1 MSDQAYDAAFFEG
14 QAALSLTSARVVLGR
29 LFPLLRPRRLLD
41 VGCGVG
47 TWLRAGLELGAE
59 EIFGTDGEY
68 VDPAS
73 LLIDRDQFIPANLA
87 TEAIPDVLGNRAA
100 QPFDLIICMEV
111 AEHLPHTRAPSFV
124 AELSSLGDAVLFSAA
139 VPFQYG
145 TNHVNEQWPEYW
157 SILFRGQGFE
167 CFDPLRAELWNDPD
181 VNWWYAQNTLLF
193 ARTGTAAA
201 AALPVGSRVGQRGL
215 SLVHPDNLL
224 SNLLGLPRRYRQ
236 QASQEETSD
245 LHSVIEANRRGATVL
260 PALTAPT
267 RAAAAGADARDVFPW
282 TRMEIH
288 QPEQQIADL
297 GQEAA
302 DLRREMADLSRQL
315 GEAGN
320 WLQAANT
327 AFAAEREARLAAEAE
342 VLTVNQAF
350 AAERGV
356 RFAAEAEAR
365 AQAAAQLQA
374 ETRLAELL
382 EVEAERRQALDEA
395 RDARRWRDQ
404 AMAQAQAQAAARL
417 LLETRLAE
425 LQESEAARRQA
436 LEVERLALR
445 AYVDAE
451 LAQTASEAEASAA
464 ALDVRQA
471 ELDAQAAAIETVR
484 RSRVWRASRRVQSIG
499 ARIATRVRTP
509 STAFGSALPALA
521 QAPDITG
528 SPEALPTAAQA
539 PAEKAQIKRFER
551 VIGDVDKWLLE
562 MAITRLKRL
571 EVFDVEDY
579 LRRNAD
585 VAAAG
590 IDPFAHF
597 IQSGA
602 LEGRGRVDP
611 EDLARVMSGLALFDH
626 AVRALPPDAHD
637 DGDFL
642 KLVADV
648 SHVGIFVSTHGNVFM
663 EDVAD
668 DLASDLRSAGV
679 RVDML
684 DETADIEARPPTC
697 LFVAPHEFFTLGRGV
712 DWVRGDVLSEGFM
725 FGTEQ
730 VQTTWFNLS
739 LPFILMSRG
748 MLDICT
754 QTVSLF
760 ERLDMAALHV
770 LPGARYRPHS
780 LTERDRRHP
789 LYGVL
794 PPAARGDMDPS
805 LPFAARPIDIS
816 FFGTSSPRRDGFFA
830 RNAAFFA
837 DYETFNYNRRP
848 GRGPIRSE
856 GEDGALTRLA
866 GHVSGHSKITLNI
879 HREEFGYFEWHRM
892 VRLGMCSGSLV
903 VSDPCL
909 PHPDFVANEHYLQE
923 NARHIPDLLEWLLRT
938 KDGARE
944 AERVRANVNS
954 VVANSF
960 GTKHTVAR
968 MLRFLA
974 QHRSRERG

>member
-1 MSDQAYDAAFFEG
+1 MSDQAYNAAFFEG
-14 QAALSLTSARVVLGR
+14 QAALSLASARVVLGR
-29 LFPLLRPRRLLD
+29 VFPLLRPRRLLD

-59 EIFGTDGEY
+59 EVFGTDGEY

-73 LLIDRDQFIPANLA
+73 LLIDRDRFIPADLA
-87 TEAIPDVLGNRAA
+87 TEAIPDVLGSRAT
-100 QPFDLIICMEV
+100 QPFDLVICMEV
-111 AEHLPHTRAPSFV
+111 AEHLPHTRAPSLV
-124 AELSSLGDAVLFSAA
+124 AELASLGNAVLFSAA

-157 SILFRGQGFE
+157 SILFRSQGFE

-181 VNWWYAQNTLLF
+181 VNWWYAQNALLF

-201 AALPVGSRVGQRGL
+201 AALPAGSRVGQRGL

-236 QASQEETSD
+236 HASQEETLD
-245 LHSVIEANRRGATVL
+245 LHSVVEANRRGDAVL
-260 PALTAPT
+260 PALAAPT
-267 RAAAAGADARDVFPW
+267 RAAAAGPDARDVFPW

-297 GQEAA
+297 SQEAA
-302 DLRREMADLSRQL
+302 DLRRGMADLSRQL

-320 WLQAANT
+320 WVQAANE
-327 AFAAEREARLAAEAE
+327 AFAAERAARCAAEAE
-342 VLTVNQAF
+342 VQAVNQAV
-350 AAERGV
+350 AAERES
-356 RFAAEAEAR
+356 RFAAEAQAQ

-382 EVEAERRQALDEA
+382 GVEAERRQALE
-395 RDARRWRDQ
+395 DARRWRDQ
-404 AMAQAQAQAAARL
+404 AQAQAQAQAATRL
-417 LLETRLAE
+417 QVETRLAE
-425 LQESEAARRQA
+425 LQEGEAERRQA
-436 LEVERLALR
+436 LEAERLVLR
-445 AYVDAE
+445 ADVDAE
-451 LAQTASEAEASAA
+451 LARLASEAEARAA
-464 ALDVRQA
+464 ALDTRKA
-471 ELDAQAAAIETVR
+471 ELDAQAAAIEAVR
-484 RSRVWRASRRVQSIG
+484 RSRVWRASRRAQSIG
-499 ARIATRVRTP
+499 ARIAMRVRP
-509 STAFGSALPALA
+509 PAPVPGPAFPALA
-521 QAPDITG
+521 PAPAMMDE
-528 SPEALPTAAQA
+528 PEALPTAVEV
-539 PAEKAQIKRFER
+539 PPEKAQIKRFER
-551 VIGDVDKWLLE
+551 VVGEVDGWLLVV
-562 MAITRLKRL
+562 AITRLKRL
-571 EVFDVEDY
+571 EVFDGEDY

-590 IDPFAHF
+590 IDPCTHF

-637 DGDFL
+637 DGDL
-642 KLVADV
+642 PDLVADV
-648 SHVGIFVSTHGNVFM
+648 GHVGIFVSTHGNVFM
-663 EDVAD
+663 EDLAD
-668 DLASDLRSAGV
+668 DLAYDLRSAGV

-697 LFVAPHEFFTLGRGV
+697 LFVAPHEFFTLGRGA

-754 QTVSLF
+754 QTASLF

-770 LPGARYRPHS
+770 LPGTRHRPHS

-794 PPAARGDMDPS
+794 PPAARGDIDPS

-816 FFGTSSPRRDGFFA
+816 FFGTSSQRRDEFFT

-938 KDGARE
+938 EDGARE
-944 AERVRANVNS
+944 AERVRANVDS
-954 VVANSF
+954 LITNSF

-974 QHRSRERG
+974 QHRTRERG